1 MPYPTIILT
10 RSFFIQPWQQRTSH
24 E

>member
-1 MPYPTIILT
+1 MSYPTIILT
-10 RSFFIQPWQQRTSH
+10 RSFFIQPWQERTSN